1 MPSSELDNLIR
12 IYLEKLTDS
21 PIQAKIAWHP
31 SEENLSGC

>member
-1 MPSSELDNLIR
+1 MPSLELDKLIR

-31 SEENLSGC
+31 SEENLLSC